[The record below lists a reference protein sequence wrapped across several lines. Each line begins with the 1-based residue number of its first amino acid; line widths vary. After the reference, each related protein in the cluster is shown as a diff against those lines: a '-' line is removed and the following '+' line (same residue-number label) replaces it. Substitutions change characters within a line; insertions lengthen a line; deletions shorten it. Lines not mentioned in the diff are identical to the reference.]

1 MSAKMLL
8 AAVKGLEF
16 KNTDD
21 DTLVNLATSLE
32 AIVSSD
38 NFDSETQSEAYKKLV
53 QIQEVMGIRAAEATE
68 QEQEL
73 LKKKKKISVT
83 VSHDDKLNV
92 QDCGSG
98 NNEIDE
104 LARMMIRSEE
114 DGTLSFE
121 FRGVRW
127 DWNHNKNSWDMTPK
141 ET

>member
-16 KNTDD
+16 NNVDD
-21 DTLVNLATSLE
+21 DTLINFATSLE
-32 AIVSSD
+32 AIVSSN
-38 NFDSETQSEAYKKLV
+38 NFDSDTQGEAYKKLI
-53 QIQEVMGIRAAEATE
+53 QIQEVMGIRAADAAE
-68 QEQEL
+68 QEQSTT
-73 LKKKKKISVT
+73 KKKRKVSIR

-98 NNEIDE
+98 NNEMDE
-104 LARMMIRSEE
+104 LARLMIRSEE

-121 FRGVRW
+121 HRGIRW

-141 ET
+141 E